1 MRKEWSFYGRKSNPT
16 IVADDVVVS
25 MDYKLTVNGEVLDS
39 SDGTDPLEFLQG
51 HQNIVPG
58 LERELYGMKIGDS
71 KQVTVAPEDGYGPV
85 DKDAFLE
92 ISRDEFPEDIPVEVG
107 VELDLRDEDGD
118 VMSATISNVQGDLVE
133 LDLNHP
139 LAGETLQFDV
149 KISGLRLPTE
159 EELAH
164 GHVHGHDHDD
174 YDEDFDDEFAD
185 LAGSEDE

>member
-1 MRKEWSFYGRKSNPT
+1 MEEKTNPT

-92 ISRDEFPEDIPVEVG
+92 ISRDEFPEDIPLEVG
-107 VELDLRDEDGD
+107 IELDLRDEDGD

-149 KISGLRLPTE
+149 KISGLRLPTK

-164 GHVHGHDHDD
+164 GHVHGHDHGD

-185 LAGSEDE
+185 MAGSEDE